1 MLAFLT
7 VPFRTYST
15 LVMKLIVQEWGVCA
29 HKMQV
34 FWCPMFVATVVY
46 SADEREFLDTLAKKR
61 AMENPAIPCSH
72 GRTPSGKI
80 DCRVLGGDISKLSAQ
95 GEKTQ
100 ELFVHEYH
108 SLLYLI

>member
-61 AMENPAIPCSH
+61 AMETPAIPRSH

-80 DCRVLGGDISKLSAQ
+80 DCRTPNCQPRVRRLRNFSHVSTIVY
-95 GEKTQ
+95 
-100 ELFVHEYH
+100 F
-108 SLLYLI
+108 I

>member
-1 MLAFLT
+1 MAFLT
-7 VPFRTYST
+7 VPFWIYST
-15 LVMKLIVQEWGVCA
+15 LVVKLVVQEWGVYV

-34 FWCPMFVATVVY
+34 FWSLMFVATVVY

-61 AMENPAIPCSH
+61 AMETPAIPRSH

-80 DCRVLGGDISKLSAQ
+80 DCRVLGGDISKLSAK

-100 ELFVHEYH
+100 ELFAHEYH

>member
-1 MLAFLT
+1 M
-7 VPFRTYST
+7 Y
-15 LVMKLIVQEWGVCA
+15 
-29 HKMQV
+29 V
-34 FWCPMFVATVVY
+34 FWHLVIMVAVVC
-46 SADEREFLDTLAKKR
+46 STDEREFLDTLAKKR

-100 ELFVHEYH
+100 ELFAHEYH